1 MIGYFSPLNVI
12 HIQCLPSL
20 MDSKMIRMMIDV
32 RVGINTITLIDIISN
47 RNQAHIVLVQSVL
60 LQEILIM
67 QC

>member
-1 MIGYFSPLNVI
+1 MLAFTNGF
-12 HIQCLPSL
+12 Q
-20 MDSKMIRMMIDV
+20 MIRMIIDV